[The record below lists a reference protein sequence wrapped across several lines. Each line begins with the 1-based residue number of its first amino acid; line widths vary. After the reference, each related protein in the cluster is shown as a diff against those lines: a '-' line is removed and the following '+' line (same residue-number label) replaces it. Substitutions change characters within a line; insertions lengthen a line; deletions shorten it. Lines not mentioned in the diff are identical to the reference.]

1 MTQREKVVGD
11 TSITFVVLVVGDTA
25 ANARDSGSRDLGLAL
40 TSSSC
45 GRVLYF
51 HNAPLRLRV
60 YTEYE

>member
-11 TSITFVVLVVGDTA
+11 TSVTFVVLVVGDTA
-25 ANARDSGSRDLGLAL
+25 ANARDSGSRDLGLAP
-40 TSSSC
+40 TSRSC
-45 GRVLYF
+45 DRALYF